1 MATKEERLSLVNE
14 DSEMAELLDK
24 GKVNAMRKEI
34 KLLEKRAN
42 KMKKMYE
49 KLNGSAYTAPI
60 IDEADAYTWDQ
71 QSGASLDPAPQK
83 VGQTTTQE

>member
-1 MATKEERLSLVNE
+1 
-14 DSEMAELLDK
+14 MAELLDK
-24 GKVNAMRKEI
+24 SKVNAMRKEI

-42 KMKKMYE
+42 KMKKIYE

-60 IDEADAYTWDQ
+60 IDESDAYTYDV
-71 QSGASLDPAPQK
+71 QSGASLNPAPHK